1 MPKTEKGK
9 AHSTRP
15 VGKRPPAWAKYTPEE
30 VESLVIKLA
39 REGNNS
45 SRIGVI
51 LRDQYGIPLIKPIA
65 GKSVVEIMRQ
75 GDLAPSIPEDLEV
88 LLKKASRLV
97 VHLEKNKKDK
107 YNVRALQ
114 NVEAKIHKLARY
126 YKHEGVL
133 PVDWKYEA
141 KTASL
146 V

>member
-15 VGKRPPAWAKYTPEE
+15 VGKRPPGWAKYTPEE

-45 SRIGVI
+45 SRIGVV
-51 LRDQYGIPLIKPIA
+51 LRDQYGIPLIKPIT
-65 GKSVVEIMRQ
+65 GKSIVEIMRE
-75 GDLAPSIPEDLEV
+75 GELAPSIPEDLEV

-97 VHLEKNKKDK
+97 VHLEKSKKDK

-114 NVEAKIHKLARY
+114 NVEAKIHKLAKY
-126 YKHEGVL
+126 YKREGVL
-133 PVDWKYEA
+133 PEDWKHEA

>member
-1 MPKTEKGK
+1 MPHIEKGK
-9 AHSTRP
+9 ARSTRP

-39 REGNNS
+39 REGHNS
-45 SRIGVI
+45 SRIGVV
-51 LRDQYGIPLIKPIA
+51 LRDQYGIPLTKPIV
-65 GKSVVEIMRQ
+65 GKSVVDIMKQ
-75 GDLAPSIPEDLEV
+75 GDLAPSVPEDMEV

-97 VHLEKNKKDK
+97 VHLERNKKDK

-114 NVEAKIHKLARY
+114 DVEAKIHKLAKY
-126 YKHEGVL
+126 YKREGTL
-133 PVDWKYEA
+133 PADWKYEA